1 MDDKLPNA
9 ASVVDNTGEV
19 GAMESRAE
27 KVRLIKELEP
37 VRVTPTEPIGVRAA
51 EHVARS
57 FGEMENQTDKRIALF
72 PMATVGKIVG
82 HGGFKISTIIGEIV
96 NLYKTSIPA
105 WSEPEVSKAGHKP
118 HNNIEAY
125 HYYVNKFF
133 DESGESFIRFTVQE
147 MKTGRKVRRRT
158 PGENFIH
165 STTISDVTVY
175 NITQTAMSHKVS
187 GKNTPVLR
195 TSPPF
200 VDKKLQDF
208 FDSVK
213 EKKD

>member
-1 MDDKLPNA
+1 MG
-9 ASVVDNTGEV
+9 DNTGEV
-19 GAMESRAE
+19 GAVEANKNRAE

-37 VRVTPTEPIGVRAA
+37 VPVTPTEPIGVRAA
-51 EHVARS
+51 ERVARS
-57 FGEMENQTDKRIALF
+57 FGEMKNQVDKRIVLL

-82 HGGFKISTIIGEIV
+82 HRGFKISTIISDV
-96 NLYKTSIPA
+96 VSLYETSIPA
-105 WSEPEVSKAGHKP
+105 WSESEVLKAGHKP

-133 DESGESFIRFTVQE
+133 DESGEYFIRFTVQE
-147 MKTGRKVRRRT
+147 MKTGRKIRRGT
-158 PGENFIH
+158 PGENLIH

-175 NITQTAMSHKVS
+175 NITQTAMSRKVS

-213 EKKD
+213 EK